1 MCKIINQSCI
11 RWCNFF
17 GVQALLLVFLTSCSS
32 TPTELTVDPDG
43 WIYEKR
49 AITVSIKAS
58 ADLNS
63 VSGRPHS
70 LAIGV
75 FQMSDPNTFN
85 GLSVT
90 TEGAVELL
98 QKGQIDETV
107 ANFSL
112 INIRPGEQKKVTL
125 NRAQTAQYVGMI
137 VGYYSLNPAKD
148 VKVFTIPLRAQ
159 ERGLV
164 EKGLAALTLISD
176 EAKAFPDKLNIYVDL
191 GRASTKQITDDRKKA
206 IQAVKSG
213 KSDIDWVDAAKN
225 TDKLQK

>member
-1 MCKIINQSCI
+1 VYPKCK
-11 RWCNFF
+11 WFVF
-17 GVQALLLVFLTSCSS
+17 LLLASLVGCSS

-43 WIYEKR
+43 WEYEKR
-49 AITVSIKAS
+49 AITVSVKAP

-75 FQMSDPNTFN
+75 FQLSDPNTFS

-90 TEGAVELL
+90 TAGAVELL

-107 ANFSL
+107 ASFSL
-112 INIRPGEQKKVTL
+112 VKVRPGEQKKVTL
-125 NRAQTAQYVGMI
+125 NRSQTAQYVGVI
-137 VGYYSLNPAKD
+137 VGYFNLNPSKD
-148 VKVFTIPLRAQ
+148 VKVFPIPLRAQ

-176 EAKAFPDKLNIYVDL
+176 EAKAFPDKLNVFIDL
-191 GRASTKQITDDRKKA
+191 GRASTKQITNDKTTAAKGEN
-206 IQAVKSG
+206 KS
-213 KSDIDWVDAAKN
+213 KSDIDWIDAVKN
-225 TDKLQK
+225 ADQLQK

>member
-1 MCKIINQSCI
+1 MYKLS
-11 RWCNFF
+11 RWVC
-17 GVQALLLVFLTSCSS
+17 LLSLAFLAACSS
-32 TPTELTVDPDG
+32 TPTELTVDPEG
-43 WIYEKR
+43 WVYEKR
-49 AITVSIKAS
+49 AITIAVKAS

-75 FQMSDPNTFN
+75 YQMSDPNTFN

-90 TEGAVELL
+90 QEGAVELL

-125 NRAQTAQYVGMI
+125 NRSQTAQYVGLI
-137 VGYYSLNPAKD
+137 VGYYKINPAKD
-148 VKVFTIPLRAQ
+148 VKVFPIPLRAQ
-159 ERGLV
+159 ERGIV
-164 EKGLAALTLISD
+164 EKGLAALTLIAD

-191 GRASTKQITDDRKKA
+191 GRASTKQITDDRSKA
-206 IQAVKSG
+206 VQADKSG
-213 KSDIDWVDAAKN
+213 NSDVDWIDAAKN
-225 TDKLQK
+225 ADQIQN

>member
-1 MCKIINQSCI
+1 MYKLS
-11 RWCNFF
+11 RWVC
-17 GVQALLLVFLTSCSS
+17 LLSLAFLAACSS
-32 TPTELTVDPDG
+32 TPTELTVDPEG
-43 WIYEKR
+43 WVYEKR
-49 AITVSIKAS
+49 AITIAVKAS

-75 FQMSDPNTFN
+75 YQMSDPNTFN

-90 TEGAVELL
+90 REGAVELL

-125 NRAQTAQYVGMI
+125 NRSQTAQYVGLI
-137 VGYYSLNPAKD
+137 VGYYKINPAKD
-148 VKVFTIPLRAQ
+148 VKVFPIPLRAQ
-159 ERGLV
+159 ERGIV
-164 EKGLAALTLISD
+164 EKGLAALTLIAD

-191 GRASTKQITDDRKKA
+191 GRASTKQITDDRSKA
-206 IQAVKSG
+206 VQADKSG
-213 KSDIDWVDAAKN
+213 NSDVDWIDAAKN
-225 TDKLQK
+225 ADQIQN